1 VSDTS
6 SQQLF
11 SFSKETDET
20 AGLPAPARKDAVE
33 RLSQV
38 VANRELEDIHR
49 AVVSA
54 GEAAYHWIVES
65 DAISWSVNSADVLG
79 CDIAELNSGRA
90 FAQML
95 DADNFTSRYDTVMRS
110 KARDDGAGVPFQ
122 IEYLF
127 RPQGDVGRQA
137 IWLEDCGRW
146 FAGSDGRPAEVY
158 GIVRRIDDR
167 HRRDRHLSFLGN
179 CDPLTG
185 MMNRR
190 RMEEALGEA
199 IDVSDRNTLSCA
211 FAVAAINNL
220 AVVSYAYGFEI
231 ADEVIVAV
239 GRRLRQVMRTGDALA
254 RYSGSKFGI
263 ILNHCSEEELRIA
276 AERLLNVARESV
288 IETARGPV
296 WAMLSIGGVILPR
309 HASEANTAMARAE
322 EALTEAK
329 KLPSDGFVL
338 FRPSAQRVSE
348 RDLNARC
355 ATEIVACLKQNR
367 FQLAYQP
374 IIDARSGAVVMHE
387 ALLRMADFDGA
398 MIAAAHLVP
407 IAEKLGLVRLIDRN
421 VMQLA
426 VGVLLEYPQ
435 ARLALNVSGITATDP
450 RWHGQLIEMLAAHRE
465 LAGRLTIEINEAA
478 ALADVAETA
487 RFTRALHEAGCG
499 VAIDDFGASVSSF
512 RSLKVLEPDFLKI
525 DGSFSERLASN
536 SDNQYF
542 IRSLI
547 EMAEKFGIKTIAE
560 WVQTEEDADYLRQ
573 WGVDYLQGNLFG
585 SASMA
590 LPWMTPEREAEV
602 PEQLPVSAGPVHA
615 PPLQPNLD
623 RQGLDLTRLRE
634 AIATL
639 DEHFHRPAEEKP
651 TQQARFA
658 DILGGSK
665 NLPSA

>member
-1 VSDTS
+1 MSDTS
-6 SQQLF
+6 SHQLF
-11 SFSKETDET
+11 SFSPETEAA
-20 AGLPAPARKDAVE
+20 AGLPAPSPQQAVE
-33 RLSQV
+33 KLSQV
-38 VANRELEDIHR
+38 VAHRELEEIGR
-49 AVVSA
+49 AVISA
-54 GEAAYHWIVES
+54 GEAAYHWVIET
-65 DAISWSVNSADVLG
+65 DTISWSANSGDVLG
-79 CDIAELNSGRA
+79 CEIAELGSGRA
-90 FAQML
+90 FSQML

-110 KARDDGAGVPFQ
+110 KARDEGAGAAFQ

-127 RPQGDVGRQA
+127 RPQGRIGKQA

-146 FAGSDGRPAEVY
+146 FAGTDGRPAEVY

-185 MMNRR
+185 MMNRG
-190 RMEEALGEA
+190 RMAEALGEA
-199 IDVSDRNTLSCA
+199 ISVAERNSLSCA

-220 AVVSYAYGFEI
+220 AVVSDAYGFEI

-263 ILNHCSEEELRIA
+263 ILNNCNEEELRIA

-309 HASEANTAMARAE
+309 HAGEANTAMARAE

-338 FRPSAQRVSE
+338 FRPSAQRISE

-374 IIDARSGAVVMHE
+374 IVDARDGGVAMHE

-426 VGVLLEYPQ
+426 VGVLLDYPQ

-478 ALADVAETA
+478 ALADVTETA

-512 RSLKVLEPDFLKI
+512 RSLKVLEPDFIKI

-536 SDNQYF
+536 ADNQYF

-547 EMAEKFGIKTIAE
+547 EMAEKFSIKTIAE

-573 WGVDYLQGNLFG
+573 WGVDYLQGNYFG
-585 SASMA
+585 SANMA
-590 LPWMTPEREAEV
+590 LPWDTIEGETDLGKAETMPVNAMPASEPQVQPDLER
-602 PEQLPVSAGPVHA
+602 P
-615 PPLQPNLD
+615 
-623 RQGLDLTRLRE
+623 GLDLSRLRE

-639 DEHFHRPAEEKP
+639 DETFHRPAEQKP
-651 TQQARFA
+651 AARPRFA
-658 DILGGSK
+658 DVLGGE
-665 NLPSA
+665 SAR

>member
-1 VSDTS
+1 MSDTS

-11 SFSKETDET
+11 SFSKEMDE
-20 AGLPAPARKDAVE
+20 ASGLPAPSPADKVE
-33 RLSQV
+33 KLSQL
-38 VANRELEDIHR
+38 VANRELENIAR
-49 AVVSA
+49 AVISA
-54 GEAAYHWIVES
+54 GEAAYHWIVET
-65 DAISWSVNSADVLG
+65 DAVSWSANSADVLG
-79 CDIAELNSGRA
+79 CDIAELGSGRA

-95 DADNFTSRYDTVMRS
+95 DADNFTSRFDTVMRS
-110 KARDDGAGVPFQ
+110 KARDEGAGVPFQ
-122 IEYLF
+122 IEYMF
-127 RPQGDVGRQA
+127 RPQGQVGKQA

-185 MMNRR
+185 MMNRG
-190 RMEEALGEA
+190 RMAEALGEA
-199 IDVSDRNTLSCA
+199 INVAERNTLSCA

-220 AVVSYAYGFEI
+220 AVVSDAYGFEI

-374 IIDARSGAVVMHE
+374 VIDARNGAVVMHE

-426 VGVLLEYPQ
+426 IGVLLEYPQ

-450 RWHGQLIEMLAAHRE
+450 RWHSQLIDMLAAHR
-465 LAGRLTIEINEAA
+465 AMAARLTVEFNEAA
-478 ALADVAETA
+478 ALADVTETA
-487 RFTRALHEAGCG
+487 RFTRALHEVGCG

-547 EMAEKFGIKTIAE
+547 EMAEKFGVKTIAE

-585 SASMA
+585 SASMV
-590 LPWMTPEREAEV
+590 LPWGTSDGEAEV
-602 PEQLPVSAGPVHA
+602 SEPEAMPISAAPADEQPV
-615 PPLQPNLD
+615 QPKLD
-623 RQGLDLTRLRE
+623 RPGLDLTRLRE

-639 DEHFHRPAEEKP
+639 DEQFHRPSES
-651 TQQARFA
+651 QATPRPRFA
-658 DILGGSK
+658 DVLGGE
-665 NLPSA
+665 SAR

>member
-6 SQQLF
+6 SHQLF
-11 SFSKETDET
+11 SFAQETEET
-20 AGLPAPARKDAVE
+20 ANLPVTSPHHAVE
-33 RLSQV
+33 KLSEV
-38 VANRELEDIHR
+38 VAHRELEEIGR
-49 AVVSA
+49 AVISA
-54 GEAAYHWIVES
+54 GEAAYHWIIETDS
-65 DAISWSVNSADVLG
+65 ISWSANSADVLG
-79 CDIAELNSGRA
+79 CDIAELGSGRS
-90 FAQML
+90 FSKML

-110 KARDDGAGVPFQ
+110 KARDEGAGAPFQ

-127 RPQGDVGRQA
+127 RPQGRIGKQA

-146 FAGSDGRPAEVY
+146 FAGADGRPAEVY
-158 GIVRRIDDR
+158 GIIRRIDDR

-185 MMNRR
+185 MMNRG
-190 RMEEALGEA
+190 RMAEALGEA
-199 IDVSDRNTLSCA
+199 ISVAERASLSCA

-220 AVVSYAYGFEI
+220 AVVSDAYGFEI

-263 ILNHCSEEELRIA
+263 ILNNCNEEELRIA

-309 HASEANTAMARAE
+309 HAGEANTAMARAE

-338 FRPSAQRVSE
+338 FRPSPQRVSE

-374 IIDARSGAVVMHE
+374 IVDARNGSVVMHE

-426 VGVLLEYPQ
+426 VGVLLDYPQ
-435 ARLALNVSGITATDP
+435 ARIALNVSGITATDP
-450 RWHGQLIEMLAAHRE
+450 RWHSQLIEMLAAHRE

-478 ALADVAETA
+478 ALADVTETA

-499 VAIDDFGASVSSF
+499 VAIDDCGAGVSSF
-512 RSLKVLEPDFLKI
+512 RSLKVLEPDFIKI

-536 SDNQYF
+536 ADNQYF

-547 EMAEKFGIKTIAE
+547 EMAEKFSIKTIAE

-573 WGVDYLQGNLFG
+573 WGVDYLQGNHFG

-590 LPWMTPEREAEV
+590 LPWETPETAPV
-602 PEQLPVSAGPVHA
+602 PTQGEMIAAHEDLPPVSPLIERSLFEEPLAQLLAAEAGPGLSR
-615 PPLQPNLD
+615 LQAAL
-623 RQGLDLTRLRE
+623 
-634 AIATL
+634 ATL
-639 DEHFHRPAEEKP
+639 DKTFGRPTA
-651 TQQARFA
+651 
-658 DILGGSK
+658 
-665 NLPSA
+665 

>member
-1 VSDTS
+1 
-6 SQQLF
+6 
-11 SFSKETDET
+11 
-20 AGLPAPARKDAVE
+20 
-33 RLSQV
+33 
-38 VANRELEDIHR
+38 
-49 AVVSA
+49 
-54 GEAAYHWIVES
+54 
-65 DAISWSVNSADVLG
+65 
-79 CDIAELNSGRA
+79 
-90 FAQML
+90 ML
-95 DADNFTSRYDTVMRS
+95 DADNFTSRFDTVMRS

-185 MMNRR
+185 MMNCG
-190 RMEEALGEA
+190 RMAEALGEA
-199 IDVSDRNTLSCA
+199 IDVAERNTLSCA

-220 AVVSYAYGFEI
+220 AVVSDAYGFEI

-374 IIDARSGAVVMHE
+374 IIDAHSGAVVMHE

-478 ALADVAETA
+478 ALADVTETA

-590 LPWMTPEREAEV
+590 LPWVTAEREAEV
-602 PEQLPVSAGPVHA
+602 TERLPVSPAPGRA
-615 PPLQPNLD
+615 PPLQPHLD
-623 RQGLDLTRLRE
+623 RPGLDLTRLRE

-639 DEHFHRPAEEKP
+639 DEHFHRPAERSP
-651 TQQARFA
+651 RRRAPS
-658 DILGGSK
+658 GGCVWQEVRI
-665 NLPSA
+665 